1 MNSFPDTNF
10 SVFGRCTRLV
20 LAATWV
26 ALFTLAAAA
35 QGPNGPGQRLE
46 ETLGGG
52 AKGGSQGSGYGRGSG
67 SGYGDESGYGE
78 QMEGEY
84 GDEMEGEYGDEM
96 EGEYGDDMEGEYG
109 DEMGDGYGGGYGRGE
124 AGMGGGYGR
133 SGGQRGAGPSDAMRT
148 YLTNFTSALGGIDL
162 APIFRARTAP
172 VLSGPV
178 LRREAEQAFQAGNHA
193 LALELMFG
201 HMSTEYNDAIVMLQT
216 VKWSPVL
223 RRPVWG
229 YRFGVSMNVR
239 GEATDDPNPIRE
251 GATPAGGGG
260 FGDDG
265 GGRGAGGGRGGF
277 GGGRGGFGGGRGGFG
292 GARGIGAGY
301 EGMEEE
307 MGDADYGGMEEEMG
321 DDSGYGDEMG
331 YGDDMGMGGGRGPG
345 GPGVGRSSGGR
356 GPGGPGVGGRSPVQ
370 TRTMLSPAAAETF
383 DKTLGLV
390 AEVASQK
397 FQERFRRGDFGTVL
411 TNVGAPPVPVDD
423 NRGGNQRNPSPP
435 ISSVTSSE
443 LEELLST
450 VAEPPPMWKPG
461 IVSLGVADSK
471 EILAAAR
478 AANLD
483 FVFHFD
489 VSIKKMRTQTQNSSR
504 CRLLNVRTGKS
515 VGMSRV
521 MDSVEASKFAAAGRM
536 DERAYVEDQLSGL
549 LGIIDRQL
557 KVVDI
562 PTALTAEAVRGRIAT
577 LLASDT
583 ARSLRTLAE
592 IRLYQAKQL
601 ISDQEVEA
609 AFDIVGAA
617 EGLTLLHG
625 SQKESVNVARKWAA
639 ASASGAE

>member
-1 MNSFPDTNF
+1 MNSFSDTNF
-10 SVFGRCTRLV
+10 SVFGRCSRLA

-26 ALFTLAAAA
+26 ALFTLSAAA

-84 GDEMEGEYGDEM
+84 GDEMEGEYGD
-96 EGEYGDDMEGEYG
+96 DMEGEYG

-124 AGMGGGYGR
+124 SGMGGGYGR
-133 SGGQRGAGPSDAMRT
+133 SGGQRGAGPSDTMRT

-172 VLSGPV
+172 VQSGPV

-201 HMSTEYNDAIVMLQT
+201 HMATEYNDAIVMLQT

-239 GEATDDPNPIRE
+239 GEVTDDPNPIRE

-260 FGDDG
+260 FGD
-265 GGRGAGGGRGGF
+265 AGGGRGGF

-292 GARGIGAGY
+292 GGRG
-301 EGMEEE
+301 GMEEE

-321 DDSGYGDEMG
+321 DADYGGMEEEMG

-345 GPGVGRSSGGR
+345 GPGGPGVGRGPGGR
-356 GPGGPGVGGRSPVQ
+356 GPGIGGRSPVR

-397 FQERFRRGDFGTVL
+397 FQERFRRGDFGNVL
-411 TNVGAPPVPVDD
+411 TNVGAPPVPVDG
-423 NRGGNQRNPSPP
+423 NRGGNQGIPSSP

-577 LLASDT
+577 LMASDT

-625 SQKESVNVARKWAA
+625 SQKESVSVARKWAA

>member
-1 MNSFPDTNF
+1 MD
-10 SVFGRCTRLV
+10 
-20 LAATWV
+20 
-26 ALFTLAAAA
+26 
-35 QGPNGPGQRLE
+35 
-46 ETLGGG
+46 GGYVDEMEG
-52 AKGGSQGSGYGRGSG
+52 E
-67 SGYGDESGYGE
+67 YGDEL
-78 QMEGEY
+78 EGEY

-96 EGEYGDDMEGEYG
+96 EGEYGDDMG
-109 DEMGDGYGGGYGRGE
+109 DDYGGGYGRGE
-124 AGMGGGYGR
+124 SGMGGGGYGR
-133 SGGQRGAGPSDAMRT
+133 SGGGQRGAGPSDAMRT
-148 YLTNFTSALGGIDL
+148 YVTNFTSALRGIDL
-162 APIFRARTAP
+162 APIFRTRAAP
-172 VLSGPV
+172 ALGGPV
-178 LRREAEQAFQAGNHA
+178 LRRDAEQAFQAGNHA

-201 HMSTEYNDAIVMLQT
+201 HMATEYNDAIVMLQT
-216 VKWSPVL
+216 VKWSPIL

-239 GEATDDPNPIRE
+239 GEATADPNPIRE
-251 GATPAGGGG
+251 GATPARGGG
-260 FGDDG
+260 FGGD
-265 GGRGAGGGRGGF
+265 GGRGDGGGRGGF

-292 GARGIGAGY
+292 GGRGESGY

-307 MGDADYGGMEEEMG
+307 MGDGDYGGMEEEMG
-321 DDSGYGDEMG
+321 DGSGYGDEMG
-331 YGDDMGMGGGRGPG
+331 YGDDMGMQMGGGRGPG
-345 GPGVGRSSGGR
+345 GPGGPGAGR
-356 GPGGPGVGGRSPVQ
+356 GPGAGGRSAVR
-370 TRTMLSPAAAETF
+370 TRSMLSPAAAETL

-423 NRGGNQRNPSPP
+423 NRGGNQRNTSPP
-435 ISSVTSSE
+435 VSRVTSSE

-461 IVSLGVADSK
+461 IVSLGVADSD

-489 VSIKKMRTQTQNSSR
+489 VSIKQMRTQTQNSSR

-536 DERAYVEDQLSGL
+536 DERAYVEDQLNGL

-557 KVVDI
+557 KVVEV
-562 PTALTAEAVRGRIAT
+562 PTALTNDAVRGRIAT
-577 LLASDT
+577 LMSSDT

-592 IRLYQAKQL
+592 IRLYQAKKL
-601 ISDQEVEA
+601 LSDQEVEA

-625 SQKESVNVARKWAA
+625 SQQESVTVARKWAA